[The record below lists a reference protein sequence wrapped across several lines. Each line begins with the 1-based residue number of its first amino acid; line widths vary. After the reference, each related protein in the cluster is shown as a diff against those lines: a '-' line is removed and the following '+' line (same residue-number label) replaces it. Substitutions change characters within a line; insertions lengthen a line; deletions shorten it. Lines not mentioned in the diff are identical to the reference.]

1 MINKIEL
8 DKILNKVDKPAR
20 YIGGEQNSIIKE
32 EGTLSNQFQTRFVFA
47 FPDIYEIGM
56 SYLGLQIIYKVL
68 NETNGVFC
76 ERAFVPWDDMAT
88 ELTNNNI
95 PLFTLETKTE
105 VNKADILGITLQYEL
120 SYTNIL
126 NILELSKIPFKA
138 SDRDESFP
146 FVAGGG
152 PCAYNPEPLWE
163 IFDFF
168 MIGDGEILLVEV
180 VKEHLEWKKARE
192 PKIEFLKRISKL
204 DGVYVPSFY
213 DINYDEFGIITN
225 IDKKFPEMPNRI
237 KKRIEPDL
245 DVLSFPTNPI
255 VPFIETVHNR
265 ASIEIFRG
273 CSRGCR
279 FCQAGIIY
287 RPVRERSKEKIKNY
301 AMEQIKNTGF
311 DEMSI
316 LSLSSSDYSEFEVL
330 ALDLMKSCKEQDVSL
345 SLPSLRL
352 DSISVNVLDELMKYK
367 RTGLTY
373 APEAGTMRLRNVINK
388 SITDQDIDFGIEQAV
403 SRGWNNIKLYFMVGL
418 PTETDEDLDGIVE
431 IAKRA
436 KDISNKYSQKGGSRF
451 NVTVSVS
458 NFVPKPHT
466 PFQWFPQCTLEEFKR
481 KHYYIKDQ
489 LKNLK
494 FVTYNY
500 HGADSA
506 LLEAVFARGDRR
518 LSNVIIE
525 AYKNGCKFDS
535 WREHFKF
542 DKWMATFEELGV
554 DPSFYATRER
564 EYDEFLP
571 WDIIDI
577 GVEKEFL
584 IRENEQAK
592 KVVQTPNCRD
602 MCSSCGLSDNFECK
616 LRQGE

>member
-1 MINKIEL
+1 MINKNEL
-8 DKILNKVDKPAR
+8 DQILNKVDKPAR

-32 EGTLSNQFQTRFVFA
+32 EGTLANQFQTRFVFA

-68 NETNGVFC
+68 NETDGIYC
-76 ERAFVPWDDMAT
+76 ERVFVPWDDMST
-88 ELTNNNI
+88 ELLNNNI

-105 VNKADILGITLQYEL
+105 VYKADILGITLQYEL

-126 NILELSKIPFKA
+126 NLLELSKIPFKA

-180 VKEHLEWKKARE
+180 VKEHLVWKKTGE

-204 DGVYVPSFY
+204 EGVYVPSFY
-213 DINYDEFGIITN
+213 KINYNESGIIKN
-225 IDKKFPEMPNRI
+225 INKIDRNILDRI

-245 DVLSFPTNPI
+245 DLLPFPTNPI

-287 RPVRERSKEKIKNY
+287 RPVRERSKEKIKMF

-316 LSLSSSDYSEFEVL
+316 LSLSSSDYSEFEEL
-330 ALDLMKSCKEQDVSL
+330 AIDLMKSCKELDVSL

-403 SRGWNNIKLYFMVGL
+403 SRGWSNIKLYFMVGL
-418 PTETDEDLDGIVE
+418 PTETDEDLDGIVD

-436 KDISNKYSQKGGSRF
+436 KDISNKFSQKGGSRF

-466 PFQWFPQCTLEEFKR
+466 PFQWFPQCTLDEFKR

-525 AYKNGCKFDS
+525 AYKKGCKFDS

-542 DKWMATFEELGV
+542 DIWMETFKELGI
-554 DPSFYATRER
+554 DPNFYATRER
-564 EYDEFLP
+564 EYNEFLP

-577 GVEKEFL
+577 GVGKEFL
-584 IRENEQAK
+584 INENEQSK

-602 MCSSCGLSDNFECK
+602 MCSNCGLSDTFECN
-616 LRQGE
+616 LR